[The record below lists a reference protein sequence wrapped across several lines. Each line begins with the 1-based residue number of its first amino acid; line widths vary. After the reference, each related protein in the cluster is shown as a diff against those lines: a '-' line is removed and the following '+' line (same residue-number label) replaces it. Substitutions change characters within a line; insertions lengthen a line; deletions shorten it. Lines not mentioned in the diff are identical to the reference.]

1 MKKFIIK
8 LLKMVGIFILIAVI
22 ALVATIAYITKKG
35 DPDAYFGTQNE
46 ARNILFG
53 GRGNTKEADNK
64 LVKVKKMENSWR
76 VFDFRDI
83 EGETPDTGADPKGYP
98 ALSKYEVQDIKIYDD
113 VGFVTGDNRR
123 EIRTSARR
131 PMSLDEAEELMEAYL
146 FRTIDGGKTFEKQS
160 FGKGTAYSI
169 TRVED
174 IFFLLVINKAKND
187 STTYISN
194 DFGAT
199 WDEEVIPYETFINKQ
214 IRIAYKE
221 NRLDVLNIT
230 KDGGKTW
237 QRVSSSLQKYYDFIK
252 EKAPY
257 LTPIV
262 CSDKL
267 VTLRDRKLYFF
278 DIEADKEEIMPL
290 NVPQRKIIDDG
301 TLHCDKETGELSIR
315 LFHDVVGNPRETQ
328 SSIWFPLQDKEVVF
342 DKKLPNPVYLGVH
355 GKHIGG
361 FTRVEGVLTHI
372 WTLDKGETW
381 NYELLPNYFF
391 EKNIS
396 YGNGEIWM
404 EVLLRGKKGMQNGS
418 YLAIGKIE
426 GY

>member
-1 MKKFIIK
+1 
-8 LLKMVGIFILIAVI
+8 MVGIFILIAVI

-53 GRGNTKEADNK
+53 GIGNSKEADSK
-64 LVKVKKMENSWR
+64 LIKVKKMENSWR
-76 VFDFRDI
+76 EFDFRDI
-83 EGETPDTGADPKGYP
+83 KGETPDKGADPKGYP

-123 EIRTSARR
+123 EVRTNAGR

-146 FRTIDGGKTFEKQS
+146 FRTTDGGKTFEKQS
-160 FGKGTAYSI
+160 FGKGSALGIRKVNSDLYLTIGIHFSESKP
-169 TRVED
+169 T
-174 IFFLLVINKAKND
+174 FLKSQDLGYTWTEV
-187 STTYISN
+187 
-194 DFGAT
+194 DF
-199 WDEEVIPYETFINKQ
+199 IPWV
-214 IRIAYKE
+214 
-221 NRLDVLNIT
+221 VLNTQIMIQGTHGDEQIT
-230 KDGGKTW
+230 FDGGKNW
-237 QRVSSSLQKYYDFIK
+237 EKVSKNLQTYLDQFPKYDRPTAYQNQ
-252 EKAPY
+252 
-257 LTPIV
+257 
-262 CSDKL
+262 L
-267 VTLRDRKLYFF
+267 VKQQDRKLYFF

-290 NVPQRKIIDDG
+290 NVPQGKILDDG

-315 LFHDVVGNPRETQ
+315 LFQDVVGNPRETQ
-328 SSIWFPLQDKEVVF
+328 SSIWFPLQNKEVVF

-404 EVLLRGKKGMQNGS
+404 EVLLRGKEGVQNGS